1 MNPRTQNYQR
11 YGLHAIRDLDQK
23 AAWIKHLRGETVR
36 LHDLPVNGDHCAEGT
51 IGGAVCGFPI
61 LIDGVCPNTPEH
73 GEVEVEVTDAMV
85 TAAFDSFD
93 RAGIGQG
100 SHIGIDDLRAAIAAA
115 LRAQRAES

>member
-36 LHDLPVNGDHCAEGT
+36 LHDLPTNGDHCTEHT
-51 IGGAVCGFPI
+51 MGGAVCGNPI
-61 LIDGVCPNTPEH
+61 LIDGTCPNAAMH
-73 GEVEVEVTDAMV
+73 GEIEIEVTDAMV

-115 LRAQRAES
+115 IRVLEAGS